1 MGIIMKYTHIIWDF
15 NGTLLNDVKTGIDSV
30 NVMLKKR
37 GLKTIDSLE
46 YYHSVFSFPIIDYYR
61 RLGFDID
68 GEGYDPLA
76 NEWVALYLDTV
87 KKAQLYDGVK
97 ELLKRIKMSNI
108 KQILLSATEINMLK
122 GQIRSLG
129 IDEYFDEVIGLSDIY
144 AYSKTAAAI
153 DWIKNNKVEKALMI
167 GDTPHDLETAKAMG
181 VDFAAVLGGHAARS
195 AFDDGV
201 AVYTDLSEIEKLIFE

>member
-1 MGIIMKYTHIIWDF
+1 MKYTHIIWDF

-76 NEWVALYLDTV
+76 NEWVALYLENV
-87 KKAQLYDGVK
+87 KKAKLYDGVK

-181 VDFAAVLGGHAARS
+181 VDFAAVLGGHAARR
-195 AFDDGV
+195 AFDESV
-201 AVYTDLSEIEKLIFE
+201 AVYNDLSEIEKLIFE

>member
-1 MGIIMKYTHIIWDF
+1 MKYTHIIWDF

-37 GLKTIDSLE
+37 GLKTVDTLE

-76 NEWVALYLDTV
+76 NEWVELYLENV
-87 KKAQLYDGVK
+87 KKAELYDGVK
-97 ELLKRIKMSNI
+97 TLLLKIKASGV

-122 GQIRSLG
+122 GQIDTLG
-129 IDEYFDEVIGLSDIY
+129 ISEYFDEVIGLSDIY

-153 DWIKNNKVEKALMI
+153 DWIAKNKVEKAIMI
-167 GDTPHDLETAKAMG
+167 GDTPHDLDTAKAMG
-181 VDFAAVLGGHAARS
+181 VDFVAVLGGHASRD
-195 AFDDGV
+195 AFGDRV
-201 AVYTDLSEIEKLIFE
+201 TVCNDLSEIETMIFE

>member
-1 MGIIMKYTHIIWDF
+1 MKYTHIIWDF

-30 NVMLKKR
+30 NVMLEKR

-76 NEWVALYLDTV
+76 NEWVELYLENV
-87 KKAQLYDGVK
+87 KKAPLYHGVK
-97 ELLKRIKMSNI
+97 ELLLRIKKSNI

-167 GDTPHDLETAKAMG
+167 GDTPHDLDTAKAMG
-181 VDFAAVLGGHAARS
+181 VDFAAVLGGHSSRD
-195 AFDDGV
+195 AFDDSV
-201 AVYTDLSEIEKLIFE
+201 NVYNNLCEIEKLIFE